1 MLGEVE
7 GSGGVVAPRAG
18 NDLHPVVNPLDAEGH
33 GGDVLPDREGGA
45 LAGGSADTDGIHAVV
60 ELLVD
65 QAAEAA
71 VINGAALV
79 KGVTMAVQAPVKTGS
94 RIRWGLPPLDIPPRR
109 EAQQG
114 EPHRRPRRGGC
125 CGTDRRTCNRT
136 GCRDAAG
143 RCTAMPPSVI
153 RSSRVWGRSGSSK

>member
-71 VINGAALV
+71 VINAPLWS
-79 KGVTMAVQAPVKTGS
+79 KG
-94 RIRWGLPPLDIPPRR
+94 
-109 EAQQG
+109 
-114 EPHRRPRRGGC
+114 
-125 CGTDRRTCNRT
+125 
-136 GCRDAAG
+136 
-143 RCTAMPPSVI
+143 
-153 RSSRVWGRSGSSK
+153 